1 MLNQQTVAE
10 ATSSRGAETL
20 PKVSKALG
28 WVIHAC
34 LSAVVLLT
42 PLFFLPITLD
52 VLELNKQ
59 TLFVILTL
67 IAATAWLGKSLADR
81 RFVMAKSWFNIVVVL
96 FLIGWLVTS
105 ALSKDLYV
113 SMLGNFGQ
121 MQFSFITIAAAVIL
135 YFIFINNVAS
145 TKKIYSYLTYFLL
158 SSVLVGAFALLQ
170 LFGVFSLGWMAEFTK
185 AITFNTIGTINSL
198 AVFMSIP
205 LILAASLTVFGC
217 HDGMCKVDNKKKGN
231 VFMNVVVWLAMV
243 ASLAVLL
250 IVDFWVAWAAAL
262 FGLALIIII
271 PLIRSRKID
280 NPIRLAVPS
289 VLVVVAILLLIFKTP
304 VNLNLPAEVSPS
316 MTASWNIAKSAL
328 QESPLFGTGPG
339 TWIYDYAKF
348 RSPAVNLSQFWT
360 VRFERGLSSFLT
372 LLATIG
378 IVGMAL
384 LAMIVISGIVKSA
397 SHLIKEKDDAEW
409 QLYLTVFVSW
419 ITLVFIAFFY
429 NYNFA
434 HVFTFAFLLS
444 LLVTLIVKRA
454 YIWEAKKGSVSSV
467 VISVMFAVICAFVL
481 APAIVLAGLRLAAD
495 ASYSNAVMSYRQ
507 GQPIDNAIDS
517 LNSAVA
523 MNRWNDVYYRN
534 LSQAYLI
541 KAGQEFQQLS
551 QDPDGAAKI
560 NQIIAASID
569 TGKKASEINPMNVD
583 NWENL
588 AIIYQSIAS
597 FTQGADQFA
606 INNFNAALE
615 REPNNPVY
623 ANEIGK
629 MHVMRADAMQT
640 LLQSED
646 EETKK
651 AAEQQIKDEL
661 DKAAEWFNRSIQAK
675 PDFAPAHY
683 FLGLV
688 YERQGRIQDAIT
700 KLEQVLSVNDQDVG
714 VAFQLGILYYRNNE
728 KDKAVNLFEQI
739 VAFAPDYANARW
751 YLSAM
756 YEERGELEKALEQVK
771 VIQQT
776 NQDNQEVQK
785 RLDYLNKMLAGN
797 SSPAPAETLPEPV
810 DDQIQTNPEIGVN
823 EFSNQ
828 AELEN
833 PPAETAEP
841 APEEQASAE

>member
-1 MLNQQTVAE
+1 MLNQQTVAD

-28 WVIHAC
+28 WVIHIC
-34 LSAVVLLT
+34 LSAIILLT

-59 TLFVILTL
+59 TLFIILTL
-67 IAATAWLGKSLADR
+67 IAATAWFGKSLADR
-81 RFVMAKSWFNIVVVL
+81 RFVMAKSWFNIVVIL
-96 FLIGWLVTS
+96 FFLGWLVTS

-121 MQFSFITIAAAVIL
+121 MQFSFATIAAAVIL

-145 TKKIYSYLTYFLL
+145 TKKIYSYLTLFLL

-170 LFGVFSLGWMAEFTK
+170 LFGVFSLGWMADFTK
-185 AITFNTIGTINSL
+185 VITFNTIGTINSL

-217 HDGMCKVDNKKKGN
+217 HDGACKVDNKKKGN
-231 VFMNVVVWLAMV
+231 VYMNVVVWLAMV
-243 ASLAVLL
+243 ASVAVLL

-262 FGLALIIII
+262 FGLALIIVI

-289 VLVVVAILLLIFKTP
+289 VLVVVSVLLLVFKTP
-304 VNLNLPAEVSPS
+304 INLNLPAEVSPS

-328 QESPLFGTGPG
+328 QENPLFGTGPG

-434 HVFTFAFLLS
+434 HVFAFAFLLS

-454 YIWEAKKGSVSSV
+454 YIWEAKKGSASSV
-467 VISVMFAVICAFVL
+467 IISIVFALLCVF
-481 APAIVLAGLRLAAD
+481 GLSGSWIMGQRLAAD
-495 ASYSNAVMSYRQ
+495 AAYSDAVMSYRQ
-507 GQPIDNAIDS
+507 GQPIDTAIDS

-541 KAGQEFQQLS
+541 KAGQEFQALS

-606 INNFNAALE
+606 INNFQSALE

-623 ANEIGK
+623 SNEIGK
-629 MHVMRADAMQT
+629 IHVMRADAMQT
-640 LLQSED
+640 LLQSDD

-661 DKAAEWFNRSIQAK
+661 DKAAEWFNKSIQAK

-700 KLEQVLSVNDQDVG
+700 KLEQVLSVNDKDVG

-756 YEERGELEKALEQVK
+756 YEERGELDKALDQVK

-785 RLDYLNKMLAGN
+785 RLDYLNNLLAG
-797 SSPAPAETLPEPV
+797 SRTPAPAETLPEPV
-810 DDQIQTNPEIGVN
+810 DDQIQTNPDIGVN
-823 EFSNQ
+823 EFSNET
-828 AELEN
+828 ELET
-833 PPAETAEP
+833 PPAETPEPPTPEPENAE
-841 APEEQASAE
+841 